1 MNTWNKS
8 SSDIFIEIGSTKG
21 SSATNVAGLPGNG
34 VAGNGYSQLSSPTD
48 IAVDSDGTMYILDAG
63 NYRVMK
69 WLRDEPLGFRVAGN
83 ESSGSALNQIAHSY
97 DLHLDNDGNIYISEY
112 GNHRVSKWWKGTTGA
127 GIVVSDAQLK

>member
-1 MNTWNKS
+1 
-8 SSDIFIEIGSTKG
+8 
-21 SSATNVAGLPGNG
+21 
-34 VAGNGYSQLSSPTD
+34 
-48 IAVDSDGTMYILDAG
+48 MYILDAG
-63 NYRVMK
+63 NYRGMK

-112 GNHRVSKWWKGTTGA
+112 GNHRVSKWLKGNTGA